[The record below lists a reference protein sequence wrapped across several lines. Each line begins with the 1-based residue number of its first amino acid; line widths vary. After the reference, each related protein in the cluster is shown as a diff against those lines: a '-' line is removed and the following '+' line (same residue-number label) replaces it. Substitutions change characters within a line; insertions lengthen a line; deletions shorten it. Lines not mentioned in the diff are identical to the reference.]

1 MVDKKKAAGKN
12 EKLGLKKKTVKKISD
27 EDLKKVGGGM
37 KAQGEM
43 CTATCTGHWDSFS
56 PNCGTTCNGSK

>member
-1 MVDKKKAAGKN
+1 MTKKSAGKDKK
-12 EKLGLKKKTVKKISD
+12 LPLKKKTVKKVSD

-37 KAQGEM
+37 RRAEM

-56 PNCGTTCNGSK
+56 PNCGGSCNGTK